1 VTKASPRRG
10 EIWWA
15 PAGSKLRPVL
25 VLSADSMNRRLNKV
39 LVVPGTTNMRGWPDE
54 VLLQAGTLSEPMAF
68 CCREV
73 TPLAITDLVN
83 RAGSV
88 PERWLAD
95 VCTTLARVFDCTEN
109 TDGSVGK

>member
-1 VTKASPRRG
+1 MTTPKRG

-15 PAGSKLRPVL
+15 PAGANLRPV
-25 VLSADSMNRRLNKV
+25 VIVSADSMNRRLSKV
-39 LVVPGTTNMRGWPDE
+39 LVVPGTTNLRGWPDE
-54 VLLQAGTLSEPMAF
+54 VLLQTGTLREPTAF

-88 PERWLAD
+88 TEPWLSGL
-95 VCTTLARVFDCTEN
+95 CRTLARVFDCTEDPA
-109 TDGSVGK
+109 TT